1 MLSRTANNLFWMGRY
16 IERIEHIAR
25 YTLVQYY
32 SSSDAPLVTDQND
45 TLQSILFMAAIPHAQ
60 EEGKSKLSGT
70 RVIYLLTLDEKSGY
84 SIKQYVQYVR
94 ENARGIRDNISTE
107 AWEAINRFYHRINN
121 FNRNDF
127 RKRGGAYDFLKEVV
141 ETIVLI
147 KGFTNSTLLRD
158 EVWSL
163 IRVGMR
169 IERALQINQ
178 ILLAKME
185 DYKKISK
192 PKLNEGVENYFWSTL
207 LRSAGGFDMS
217 RRYYI
222 RPLNKRRAL
231 EFLLLNKI
239 FPRSVLYNL
248 HKLNNDLRIISDGQ
262 PIRPGSV
269 EFMTGKLNASL
280 GFSTI
285 EEILEDEQA
294 FLQSLKKNLLEIGVQ
309 FEKQY
314 LLF

>member
-32 SSSDAPLVTDQND
+32 SSSDAPIITDQTD
-45 TLQSILFMAAIPHAQ
+45 TLQSILFMAGIPNAQ
-60 EEGKSKLSGT
+60 EERKSKLSGT
-70 RVIYLLTLDEKSGY
+70 KVIYLLTLDEKMGY

-107 AWEAINRFYHRINN
+107 AWEAINRFYHRVNN

-127 RKRGGAYDFLKEVV
+127 RKRGGAYDFLKEVLG
-141 ETIVLI
+141 TIVLI
-147 KGFTNSTLLRD
+147 KGFTNNTLLRD

-185 DYKKISK
+185 DYHKISK

-222 RPLNKRRAL
+222 KPINKKRAL
-231 EFLLLNKI
+231 EFLLINRI

-248 HKLNNDLRIISDGQ
+248 SKLNNDLRIISNGQ
-262 PIRPGSV
+262 PVQPGSV
-269 EFMTGKLNASL
+269 EFMTGKLNATL
-280 GFSTI
+280 GFLTI
-285 EEILEDEQA
+285 EEILEDEQD
-294 FLQSLKKNLLEIGVQ
+294 FLQTLKKDLLGIGLQ
-309 FEKQY
+309 LEKQY
-314 LLF
+314 MMF